1 MCVPRWHGRAIFF
14 SPTSLTIHK
23 IADSFRKFGITDSTT
38 DLLVVKVSV
47 TPDVTHASVATH
59 LQQYIEG
66 SPVAFA
72 DETLSEISDISKIK
86 KAYKLGT
93 LGSRDD
99 EKRRLELSL
108 IGAIALRGA
117 T

>member
-1 MCVPRWHGRAIFF
+1 MRFQSARQATCF
-14 SPTSLTIHK
+14 SRTSLTILQ

-47 TPDVTHASVATH
+47 TPDVTHDSVAAH
-59 LQQYIEG
+59 LQQSIDG
-66 SPVAFA
+66 SPVPFA
-72 DETLSEISDISKIK
+72 DETLSEISDVSKIK
-86 KAYKLGT
+86 KAYKLSA
-93 LGSRDD
+93 LSAQDD